1 MEPQVVT
8 VLIVDDSPIQQ
19 KLFAHLCKTDP
30 ALRVIGVVGDGA
42 EALAFVLKQ
51 RPDVILMDI
60 MMPVMNGFEATRRIM
75 ETVPIPIVIC
85 SGSTLPGEVDKTF
98 LALEAGAVAFINK
111 PVGPGH
117 PRFQA
122 EVVNMVKTLKAMAE
136 IKLTMRTP
144 RKPATRSAESL
155 PVTRPWPRRPWL
167 VAIGASTGG
176 PVVLQTILKN
186 LPKDFSLPLLIVQH
200 ISEGFMQGLVDW
212 LGSTTGFPVHIAA
225 SGMKIIPGQ
234 AYLAPD
240 DFHMGMNGDGT
251 IQLSRDPQENGLR
264 PAVSYLFRSVTA
276 VCGSSA
282 VGVLLTGMGND
293 GAEDLKRMKDR
304 GALTIA
310 QDKESSVIHGMPGEA
325 IRMGGASHVL
335 SPEAISSLLAS
346 LVQQP

>member
-1 MEPQVVT
+1 
-8 VLIVDDSPIQQ
+8 
-19 KLFAHLCKTDP
+19 
-30 ALRVIGVVGDGA
+30 
-42 EALAFVLKQ
+42 
-51 RPDVILMDI
+51 
-60 MMPVMNGFEATRRIM
+60 
-75 ETVPIPIVIC
+75 
-85 SGSTLPGEVDKTF
+85 
-98 LALEAGAVAFINK
+98 
-111 PVGPGH
+111 
-117 PRFQA
+117 
-122 EVVNMVKTLKAMAE
+122 
-136 IKLTMRTP
+136 
-144 RKPATRSAESL
+144 
-155 PVTRPWPRRPWL
+155 
-167 VAIGASTGG
+167 
-176 PVVLQTILKN
+176 
-186 LPKDFSLPLLIVQH
+186 
-200 ISEGFMQGLVDW
+200 MQGLVDW